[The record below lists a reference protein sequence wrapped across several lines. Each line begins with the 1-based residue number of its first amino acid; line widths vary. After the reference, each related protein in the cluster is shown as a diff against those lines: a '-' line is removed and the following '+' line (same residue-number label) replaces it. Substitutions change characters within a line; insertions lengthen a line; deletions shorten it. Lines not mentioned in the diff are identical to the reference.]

1 MYTQKRSYKL
11 KALALFLAVFTIL
24 STMPVAFAATALTVK
39 NVTVWPTASG
49 TIYCGQVLG
58 EHITLS
64 GGEVRYNGTVV
75 EGTFAFADPNT
86 RPIGNPS
93 MRATLKFTPN
103 DETQYKGFTAA
114 RVKEVTYTV
123 LPVTP
128 VLVDEAN
135 DKPRAE
141 GTVETGTL
149 LSAVPIV
156 GGTLMNPYY
165 PEKTNNLP
173 KWTWSEPTTVLTKSG
188 RYEAKT
194 VANNSFNSI
203 TCSVYVEV
211 AEPAIPY
218 ATIIEQPEIKTFT
231 YAPDMKWG
239 DIPIVGGKADVPGKF
254 ELTDVWKQK
263 TVSAGSFTLDAV
275 FMPDDLTA
283 RQPKELQISAVVEKD
298 RCRFV
303 DTDGKEIIP
312 ELTLPYGT
320 ALIDGNVDALRKFVY
335 PSNSTLNFFDPKT
348 GKKLSSYN
356 TKPQVGSHELEINI
370 VSWDKNFVGGLREIK
385 LTVIPTVITPR
396 FKGEVN
402 KNTGECKYRIAVDSA
417 IDAPK
422 GSFDIY
428 LNGELYKSGIKYGVE
443 FTFNV
448 GDGSYDM
455 KAVYRPA
462 DNDCYSIDDITT
474 SFSVKL
480 PKRFKAIGADG
491 ANNADGTAFEAMM
504 SEGSTVMV
512 TAAVS
517 AKPYYVFNGWEVVEG
532 EVPEGTDLSKENVKF
547 DMPDCDVTIQATWK
561 FSLKLYLKNLFA
573 PIITALRAFWLMLK
587 SFFSNIIGK

>member
-1 MYTQKRSYKL
+1 M
-11 KALALFLAVFTIL
+11 AVFTI
-24 STMPVAFAATALTVK
+24 SFNPCPVAFAATALTVK

-75 EGTFAFADPNT
+75 EGTFAFADPNS

-114 RVKEVTYTV
+114 RIKEVTYTV

-203 TCSVYVEV
+203 TCSVYVAV
-211 AEPAIPY
+211 AEPAVPY
-218 ATIIEQPEIKTFT
+218 TTIIEQPEIKTFT

-239 DIPIVGGKADVPGKF
+239 DIPIVGR
-254 ELTDVWKQK
+254 Q
-263 TVSAGSFTLDAV
+263 SRC
-275 FMPDDLTA
+275 A
-283 RQPKELQISAVVEKD
+283 RQI
-298 RCRFV
+298 
-303 DTDGKEIIP
+303 
-312 ELTLPYGT
+312 
-320 ALIDGNVDALRKFVY
+320 
-335 PSNSTLNFFDPKT
+335 
-348 GKKLSSYN
+348 
-356 TKPQVGSHELEINI
+356 
-370 VSWDKNFVGGLREIK
+370 
-385 LTVIPTVITPR
+385 
-396 FKGEVN
+396 
-402 KNTGECKYRIAVDSA
+402 
-417 IDAPK
+417 
-422 GSFDIY
+422 
-428 LNGELYKSGIKYGVE
+428 
-443 FTFNV
+443 
-448 GDGSYDM
+448 
-455 KAVYRPA
+455 
-462 DNDCYSIDDITT
+462 
-474 SFSVKL
+474 
-480 PKRFKAIGADG
+480 
-491 ANNADGTAFEAMM
+491 
-504 SEGSTVMV
+504 
-512 TAAVS
+512 
-517 AKPYYVFNGWEVVEG
+517 
-532 EVPEGTDLSKENVKF
+532 
-547 DMPDCDVTIQATWK
+547 
-561 FSLKLYLKNLFA
+561 
-573 PIITALRAFWLMLK
+573 
-587 SFFSNIIGK
+587 